1 MIEDQRRGPSVLLDD
16 QLDLVE
22 DRAADILREY
32 IETDE
37 DPEGEN
43 HYANALDRI
52 FAMQRQSQFSL
63 LDNYSSS
70 GLYDAYRDLLK
81 DIAKE
86 QEYYSKLEYDDNGRH
101 HDSVLNLLRWFKLH
115 AGARL
120 EDPPT
125 IQYEFIIE
133 NFDEFRIEL
142 AHEEGAEPN
151 EADPVL
157 QSMLVLVW
165 RVVEDILDIWESL
178 LSQGELAADMSD
190 VNLTPDEGDVGF
202 ISALWDT
209 GGKITTYQQEESG
222 PSAKFSIN
230 GSGVGFF
237 PSLGDL
243 VRIEYADD
251 PTETQYQYGSDD
263 IPVSS
268 VTRL

>member
-1 MIEDQRRGPSVLLDD
+1 MIEDQRRGPSVLLDE
-16 QLDLVE
+16 QLNLVE
-22 DRAADILREY
+22 DRAAEVLREY
-32 IETDE
+32 LETDE
-37 DPEGEN
+37 DTEAEN

-86 QEYYSKLEYDDNGRH
+86 QDYYSKLEHRSERY

-142 AHEEGAEPN
+142 AHQEGTEPGD
-151 EADPVL
+151 ADPVL
-157 QSMLVLVW
+157 QSMLVLMW

-178 LSQGELAADMSD
+178 LSQGDLEVLRSD
-190 VNLTPDEGDVGF
+190 VNLIPDEGDVGF
-202 ISALWDT
+202 IRELWDT

-222 PSAKFSIN
+222 PSAMFNIN
-230 GSGVGFF
+230 KSGVEFF

-251 PTETQYQYGSDD
+251 PTKSQYQYGSDD
-263 IPVSS
+263 VPVSS
-268 VTRL
+268 MRRL

>member
-1 MIEDQRRGPSVLLDD
+1 MIEDQRRGPSVLLDE

-22 DRAADILREY
+22 DRAADILGDY

-37 DPEGEN
+37 DLEGEN

-86 QEYYSKLEYDDNGRH
+86 QGYYSKLEHDNGRH
-101 HDSVLNLLRWFKLH
+101 YDSVLNLLRWFKLY

-125 IQYEFIIE
+125 IQYEFIVE

-142 AHEEGAEPN
+142 AHEESAEPN
-151 EADPVL
+151 EADPVP

-165 RVVEDILDIWESL
+165 RVVEDILDVWESL
-178 LSQGELAADMSD
+178 LSQGEFAADMSD

-202 ISALWDT
+202 IRTLWDT
-209 GGKITTYQQEESG
+209 GGKITTYQQGESG
-222 PSAKFSIN
+222 TSAEFSIN
-230 GSGVGFF
+230 GSGVEFF

-251 PTETQYQYGSDD
+251 PTETQYQYGDD
-263 IPVSS
+263 DVPVSS
-268 VTRL
+268 VTQL